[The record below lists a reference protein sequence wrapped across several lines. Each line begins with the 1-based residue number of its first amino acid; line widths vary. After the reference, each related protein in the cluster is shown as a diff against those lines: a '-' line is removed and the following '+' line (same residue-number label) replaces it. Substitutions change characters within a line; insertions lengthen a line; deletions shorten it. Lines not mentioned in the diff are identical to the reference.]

1 MKERTLLEL
10 NKALKVTIAL
20 KIVLAGIICILIN
33 NLFHLNLEY
42 LSLLFIFLILS
53 LAHGELLKV
62 GPQVLA
68 GNIIAGLV
76 SLLLTYL
83 FADSKVLYVF
93 IMSVWIFL
101 VVSVLVGNFVTLLTS
116 SVSATMIMYNAVY
129 NSVTGAKITYE
140 YYMVQLLL
148 AVIVCI
154 IVDRLVWPNRS
165 RSVYQ
170 LTLKTVYKDLSGLF
184 MSYTEDN
191 LSERSDHSSTS
202 ISLNTFNHL
211 VTYINRMQ
219 KEEGEKNFPID
230 QHMKLVTFSKAV
242 YLKLEVLEEYL
253 LQDHAFINN
262 SEVKQKIN
270 EIFSIMSESLA
281 EFAESIGTSNH
292 VTIKQKELKV
302 SISSLH
308 DIYRQMHE
316 VEGKDNA
323 YYEDLIPFG
332 AMLPLIDE
340 ISDKLRKISVS
351 INLFHGVEYERML
364 QSRVTHNRN
373 VEAAKRFSFLRINKD
388 SAKVGIKTVVIFL
401 LLMFGESIIGL
412 PGGGQ
417 VVFFAI
423 LFGVI
428 PNLGQAYMKTRY
440 GLLGVTLGIAM
451 SILGLIFLGI
461 APRFLIVL
469 SLYSLGTF
477 IAAYIASSSKD
488 VSLTGLQAGLLFPF
502 SILYVTGPGVD
513 IEAALTRFLALFS
526 AIFIGLIVQYVL
538 WPSNPYKMLK
548 EKVSNSIRFS
558 GKILST
564 LLIRDYKDTQEID
577 KMVLPLAASL
587 PTSNALLHDAEY
599 FLREDDLH
607 SDLFIGIIESI
618 EKIYAELETLKRI
631 TYENIDSS
639 LLESLLST
647 MKPLYKRL
655 DSLFDKISHQF
666 ESGEKFNEQLSDL
679 KTDIEMQRQQ
689 FRDSGVWR
697 SADPKDVEQI
707 VLLSGTMDNL
717 LESLGQISD
726 AIGEINHNVPES
738 GPVLETKNAES

>member
-1 MKERTLLEL
+1 MKQQILEEQH
-10 NKALKVTIAL
+10 NAFRVAIAL
-20 KIVLAGIICILIN
+20 KIVLAGFICILIN
-33 NLFHLNLEY
+33 NIFHLNLEY
-42 LSLLFIFLILS
+42 LSLLFVFLILS

-129 NSVTGAKITYE
+129 NSVTTAKITYE
-140 YYMVQLLL
+140 FYMIQLFL
-148 AVIVCI
+148 AVILCI
-154 IVDRLVWPNRS
+154 IVDRLIWPNRS
-165 RSVYQ
+165 RRVYI
-170 LTLKTVYKDLSGLF
+170 LTLKTVYQELAGLF
-184 MSYTEDN
+184 MSYTEDKI
-191 LSERSDHSSTS
+191 SDRRNHQSIS

-211 VTYINRMQ
+211 VTYINRIQ
-219 KEEGEKNFPID
+219 KEEGEENVAID
-230 QHMKLVTFSKAV
+230 HHIKIVTFSKAI

-253 LQDHAFINN
+253 LQDHAFMNN
-262 SEVKQKIN
+262 AEVKKKVN
-270 EIFSIMSESLA
+270 EILSLVA
-281 EFAESIGTSNH
+281 ERFTEFAESIGTKKLIS
-292 VTIKQKELKV
+292 IKQKELDE
-302 SISSLH
+302 SITSLH
-308 DIYRQMHE
+308 NTYREMHE
-316 VEGKDNA
+316 EGGKDNA

-340 ISDKLRKISVS
+340 ISDKLKKIADS
-351 INLFHGVEYERML
+351 INLFHSVEYEKIL
-364 QSRVTHNRN
+364 QRRVTHTKNI
-373 VEAAKRFSFLRINKD
+373 EAVKRLSFLRINKD
-388 SAKVGIKTVVIFL
+388 NAKVGIKTVVIFL
-401 LLMFGESIIGL
+401 LLMFGEAIIGL

-440 GLLGVTLGIAM
+440 GVLGVTLGIAM
-451 SILGLIFLGI
+451 SILGLIILGI
-461 APRFLIVL
+461 APRFLILL

-477 IAAYIASSSKD
+477 VAAYIASSSKD
-488 VSLTGLQAGLLFPF
+488 ISLTGLQAGLLFPF

-526 AIFIGLIVQYVL
+526 SIFIGLIVQHLL

-548 EKVSNSIRFS
+548 KKVSDSISLS

-564 LLIRDYKDTQEID
+564 LLIRDQKNTIELD
-577 KMVLPLAASL
+577 KLVLPLAASL
-587 PTSNALLHDAEY
+587 PTSNSLLHDAEY

-607 SDLFIGIIESI
+607 SNKFIGIIESI
-618 EKIYAELETLKRI
+618 ERIYAELETLKKI
-631 TYENIDSS
+631 SYENIDNS
-639 LLESLLST
+639 LFDNLLST

-655 DSLFDKISHQF
+655 DYLFEKISHQF
-666 ESGEKFNEQLSDL
+666 ESCKRFNEEFADL
-679 KTDIEMQRQQ
+679 KTDIEMQRQR
-689 FRDSGVWR
+689 FRESGVWR
-697 SADPKDVEQI
+697 SADPKEVENL
-707 VLLSGTMDNL
+707 VLLSATMDSL

-726 AIGEINHNVPES
+726 AIGEINQRVPENP
-738 GPVLETKNAES
+738 PVLETKNAES

>member
-1 MKERTLLEL
+1 MKVQTLEEQH
-10 NKALKVTIAL
+10 KAFRVTIAL
-20 KIVLAGIICILIN
+20 KIVLAGFICILVN

-42 LSLLFIFLILS
+42 FSLLFVFLILS
-53 LAHGELLKV
+53 LAHGEMLKV

-83 FADSKVLYVF
+83 FADSKALYVF

-129 NSVTGAKITYE
+129 TSITDAKTTYE
-140 YYMVQLLL
+140 YYMVQLFL

-165 RSVYQ
+165 RGVYL

-191 LSERSDHSSTS
+191 ISERREHSSTS

-211 VTYINRMQ
+211 VTYINRIQ
-219 KEEGEKNFPID
+219 KEEGEENVAID
-230 QHMKLVTFSKAV
+230 QHLKIVTFSKTI
-242 YLKLEVLEEYL
+242 YLKLEVLEEYI
-253 LQDHAFINN
+253 LQDHAFMNN
-262 SEVKQKIN
+262 AEIKQKVN
-270 EIFSIMSESLA
+270 EIFSLISESFT
-281 EFAESIGTSNH
+281 EFAESIGTKNLIS
-292 VTIKQKELKV
+292 IKQKELDE
-302 SISSLH
+302 SITSLH
-308 DIYRQMHE
+308 DTYRKMHE
-316 VEGKDNA
+316 EVGKDNA
-323 YYEDLIPFG
+323 YYEDLIPLG
-332 AMLPLIDE
+332 AMLPLMDE
-340 ISDKLRKISVS
+340 ISDKLKKIADS
-351 INLFHGVEYERML
+351 INLFHSVEYEGIL
-364 QSRVTHNRN
+364 QSRITHTKNI
-373 VEAAKRFSFLRINKD
+373 EAVKRLSFFRINKD

-401 LLMFGESIIGL
+401 LLMFGEAIIGL

-440 GLLGVTLGIAM
+440 GVLGVTLGIAM
-451 SILGLIFLGI
+451 SILGLIILGI
-461 APRFLIVL
+461 APRFLMLL

-488 VSLTGLQAGLLFPF
+488 ISITGLQAGLLFPF

-526 AIFIGLIVQYVL
+526 SIFIGLIVQHLL
-538 WPSNPYKMLK
+538 WSSNPYKMLK
-548 EKVSNSIRFS
+548 QKVSDSISLS

-564 LLIRDYKDTQEID
+564 LLIRDQKDTDELD
-577 KMVLPLAASL
+577 KLVLPLAASL
-587 PTSNALLHDAEY
+587 PTSNSLLHDAEY

-607 SDLFIGIIESI
+607 SKQFIGIIESI
-618 EKIYAELETLKRI
+618 EKNYAELETLKRI
-631 TYENIDSS
+631 IYENIDSS
-639 LLESLLST
+639 LFESLLST
-647 MKPLYKRL
+647 MKPLYVRL
-655 DSLFDKISHQF
+655 DTLFEKISHQF
-666 ESGEKFNEQLSDL
+666 ESGEQFNEELAEL
-679 KTDIEMQRQQ
+679 KSDIEMQRHQ
-689 FRDSGVWR
+689 FRKSGVWR
-697 SADPKDVEQI
+697 SADPKDVEQL
-707 VLLSGTMDNL
+707 VLLSATMDSL

-726 AIGEINHNVPES
+726 AIWKINQRLPENR
-738 GPVLETKNAES
+738 PVLETKNAES